1 MCAWKRAQ
9 RQTKNKCAGN
19 RKPSC
24 QLMDKAHVCENMGFC
39 RIEYGAQRRGIVT
52 WAMLDCNLNVR
63 YSGCVQ
69 ETRGRNLVSTLDRSV
84 WKTRSCMMKSCVH
97 QGIWGEAPNKLGM
110 CTVGVQM
117 HCLLLFVGLFAI
129 AIRMLLKS
137 IVIEVS
143 GNTVL
148 IRNNPHDTLKKNQ
161 LT

>member
-1 MCAWKRAQ
+1 
-9 RQTKNKCAGN
+9 
-19 RKPSC
+19 
-24 QLMDKAHVCENMGFC
+24 
-39 RIEYGAQRRGIVT
+39 
-52 WAMLDCNLNVR
+52 
-63 YSGCVQ
+63 
-69 ETRGRNLVSTLDRSV
+69 
-84 WKTRSCMMKSCVH
+84 MMKSCVYW
-97 QGIWGEAPNKLGM
+97 GIGGRPSTSSI